1 VLDSID
7 HATIAGYNF
16 IQDTLVVSLE
26 NQGVIETRKFKI
38 NDSLIANLKD
48 RHFFKITNFKALHYH
63 VLDNPN
69 TIYEYEHIKIINK
82 NGLQLTCQ
90 INDVEVWR
98 KSVTIWFFK
107 SIGMSGYG
115 YQNPKLS
122 VDLKKVIVSYLDPSL
137 MYKTNSILE
146 IDVETGT
153 VINKIKNSE
162 NPSYSNDSQL
172 ILYKNKNGIFCV
184 FDCKSKKSTE
194 FYGWKCCF
202 WLLKS

>member
-1 VLDSID
+1 M
-7 HATIAGYNF
+7 
-16 IQDTLVVSLE
+16 
-26 NQGVIETRKFKI
+26 
-38 NDSLIANLKD
+38 
-48 RHFFKITNFKALHYH
+48 
-63 VLDNPN
+63 
-69 TIYEYEHIKIINK
+69 
-82 NGLQLTCQ
+82 QLTCQ

-98 KSVTIWFFK
+98 KSVTIWFLK

-146 IDVETGT
+146 IDVKTGT

-194 FYGWKCCF
+194 FYGWNNCF
-202 WLLKS
+202 WLFKS